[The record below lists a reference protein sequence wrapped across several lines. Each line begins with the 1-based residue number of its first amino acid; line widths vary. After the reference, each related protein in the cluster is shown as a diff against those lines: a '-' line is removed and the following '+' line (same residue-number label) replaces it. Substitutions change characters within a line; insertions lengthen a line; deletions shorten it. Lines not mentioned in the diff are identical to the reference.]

1 MSQEQSKKSVSD
13 EKKEAKGKSAENKP
27 VDEKKA
33 KKLETD
39 LDKLID
45 EIDDILEENS
55 EEFIKSYV
63 QRGVE

>member
-1 MSQEQSKKSVSD
+1 MSQDQVKKPVPSSS
-13 EKKEAKGKSAENKP
+13 EEAKKTEVKP
-27 VDEKKA
+27 VDKEKT
-33 KKLETD
+33 KKVATD

-63 QRGVE
+63 QRGGE